1 MLSYLPKPYDDE
13 LLYSVVAR
21 YFTHVG
27 GARGASVEQL
37 FGKRGVRAQVD
48 LPSSLG
54 RFAENAAALWGFIAE
69 EIAEKYTL
77 LPFYTYYANDMLRM
91 RAIEAIK
98 SDSEMGLHS
107 RLGINT
113 SRVKVPQF
121 LRYCPECV
129 SADFKRWGET
139 YWRRTHQLPGV
150 LVCTVHKGLL
160 ASSAVP
166 YRPIAL
172 WDFIDA
178 SKATRSPDVSS
189 AKMSN
194 RMLANACTIATR
206 CVDILLQK
214 ESRWSSEDRKGQYR
228 TAAMNAGFLGGRF
241 QADSKILNQAQL
253 EGSFVDFFG
262 QGLLTA
268 IGCDVHAGS
277 DTNWFRQ
284 IFRTRNRN
292 CHPVQHALLEIFF
305 EELPESGRLTHPFG
319 LGPWRCPNTYCD
331 QETAESIHSIQVR
344 PDGEGKPVAS
354 ACCPCGFRFT
364 FRTTSEKNPV
374 VDKIVLYGPTWVKQ
388 ARDLVKSGI
397 SKRAASHILGVCQ
410 GTIDDLLEG
419 RTKKGKVKVGRE
431 KILAWRNE
439 WRLLLKQV
447 PGRSRDKARTLN
459 PKLYF
464 RLRRHDPEWLYAI
477 PRRFDRRPSSYS
489 RVDWDSR
496 DRDIVERLRSA
507 ALELRESVPLKRVS
521 REGIIRHAR
530 LSRLAWKGKGRL
542 PLCTATLQELAESVD
557 DFRERRLRHAAA
569 MMAEKGMPWKPW
581 ILRKLTGLEGK
592 ELGERL
598 TRVIEGIMSSQ
609 NNEIGQARDLGANP
623 GGGRN
628 IVAGG
633 KKSGAP
639 QPENL
644 LKVVVGKSGVDGNGL
659 DVFRR
664 AGTNTGAKG
673 GAAAC

>member
-1 MLSYLPKPYDDE
+1 MLSYLPNPYDDE
-13 LLYSVVAR
+13 LLYSIVAR

-54 RFAENAAALWGFIAE
+54 RFAENTAALWGFTAE

-77 LPFYTYYANDMLRM
+77 LPFYTYYAIDMLRM
-91 RAIEAIK
+91 RAMEAIK
-98 SDSEMGLHS
+98 SDSGMGLHS

-129 SADFKRWGET
+129 SEDFERRGET

-150 LVCTVHKGLL
+150 LVCTDHKGML
-160 ASSAVP
+160 ANSAVP
-166 YRPIAL
+166 YRPVAF

-178 SKATRSPDVSS
+178 SKFTRSTDVCP
-189 AKMSN
+189 AEMSE
-194 RMLANACTIATR
+194 REREYAYSIAMR
-206 CVDILLQK
+206 CKDILLQK

-241 QADSKILNQAQL
+241 QADSKILSQAKL
-253 EGSFVDFFG
+253 EGSFVGFFG
-262 QGLLTA
+262 RDLLAA
-268 IGCDVHAGS
+268 IGCDVQVGS
-277 DTNWFRQ
+277 DTNWLRQ

-354 ACCPCGFRFT
+354 ARCPCGFRFT
-364 FRTTSEKNPV
+364 FRMTSGKNPV
-374 VDKIVLYGPTWVKQ
+374 VDKIVLYGSTWVKQ
-388 ARDLVKSGI
+388 ARDLVESGI
-397 SKRAASHILGVCQ
+397 SKRAASRVLGVCQ
-410 GTIDDLLEG
+410 GTIDDLLKG
-419 RTKKGKVKVGRE
+419 RIKKGKGKVGRE
-431 KILAWRNE
+431 KILVWRNE
-439 WRLLLKQV
+439 WRSLLKQA
-447 PGRSRDKARTLN
+447 PDRSRDKARTLN

-464 RLRRHDPEWLYAI
+464 RLRRHDPEWLYSK

-496 DRDIVERLRSA
+496 DRDLVERLRYA
-507 ALELRESVPLKRVS
+507 AQGLRESAPLKRVS

-542 PLCTATLQELAESVD
+542 PLCTSALQELAESVD
-557 DFRERRLRHAAA
+557 DFRERRLRHAATV
-569 MMAEKGMPWKPW
+569 MAEKGLPWKPW

-598 TRVIEGIMSSQ
+598 KRVIEGIMSSQ
-609 NNEIGQARDLGANP
+609 NNGVGQARDLEANP
-623 GGGRN
+623 GGCRN
-628 IVAGG
+628 LVARG
-633 KKSGAP
+633 KKSRAL
-639 QPENL
+639 QSENQ
-644 LKVVVGKSGVDGNGL
+644 LKVVVGKNGVDGNGL

>member
-13 LLYSVVAR
+13 LLYSIVAR
-21 YFTHVG
+21 YLTHVG

-54 RFAENAAALWGFIAE
+54 RFAENAAALWGLTAE

-77 LPFYTYYANDMLRM
+77 LPFYTYYANDMLKM
-91 RAIEAIK
+91 RAMEAIK
-98 SDSEMGLHS
+98 SDSGMGLHS
-107 RLGINT
+107 KLGINT

-129 SADFKRWGET
+129 SEDIERRGET

-150 LVCTVHKGLL
+150 IVCADHNRLL
-160 ASSAVP
+160 ANSAIP

-172 WDFIDA
+172 WDFINA
-178 SKATRSPDVSS
+178 SKATRSPDVSP
-189 AKMSN
+189 AKMSD
-194 RMLANACTIATR
+194 RVLENAYTIATR
-206 CVDILLQK
+206 CGDILLRK

-228 TAAMNAGFLGGRF
+228 TAAMNAGFIGGRF
-241 QADSKILNQAQL
+241 HADSKILNQAKL
-253 EGSFVDFFG
+253 EESFVDFFG
-262 QGLLTA
+262 QDLLAA
-268 IGCDVHAGS
+268 IGCDVQVGS
-277 DTNWFRQ
+277 DTNWLRQ

-305 EELPESGRLTHPFG
+305 EEVPKVVNETHPFG
-319 LGPWRCPNTYCD
+319 HGPWRCPNMYCD
-331 QETAESIHSIQVR
+331 QETAESIRSIQVK
-344 PDGEGKPVAS
+344 PGDDGKPVAS

-364 FRTTSEKNPV
+364 FRTTSEGIPV
-374 VDKIVLYGPTWVKQ
+374 VDNIVLYGPTWVKQ

-419 RTKKGKVKVGRE
+419 RTKKGKGKVGE
-431 KILAWRNE
+431 EIILAWRKE

-459 PKLYF
+459 PILYS
-464 RLRRHDPEWLYAI
+464 RLRRDDPEWLYAK
-477 PRRFDRRPSSYS
+477 PRRFDRRPNSYS

-496 DRDIVERLRSA
+496 DRDLAERLRSA
-507 ALELRESVPLKRVS
+507 AQELRESVPLKRVS
-521 REGIIRHAR
+521 REGIIRHAC
-530 LSRLAWKGKGRL
+530 LSRLAWKRKDRL
-542 PLCTATLQELAESVD
+542 PLCTSALQDLAESVD

-569 MMAEKGMPWKPW
+569 VMAEKRLLWKPW
-581 ILRKLTGLEGK
+581 ILRRLTGLEGR

-598 TRVIEGIMSSQ
+598 TRVIEDIMSS
-609 NNEIGQARDLGANP
+609 RDNA
-623 GGGRN
+623 
-628 IVAGG
+628 IA
-633 KKSGAP
+633 
-639 QPENL
+639 
-644 LKVVVGKSGVDGNGL
+644 
-659 DVFRR
+659 
-664 AGTNTGAKG
+664 